1 MRQGREFVVKQ
12 IAVSMQNRV
21 FAESVMLMLQRS
33 GEFRPVRIAAG
44 PPERALRECI
54 AAQPEILLMDVTPT
68 SPATDLAGR
77 MQLIEGMRR
86 EQPGCKVAIL
96 CDETAHPTL
105 AREVMRAKQAGR
117 IDAFFYASV
126 TAEYLTAALDS
137 I

>member
-1 MRQGREFVVKQ
+1 MRQGRKYVVKR

-44 PPERALRECI
+44 PPECALRECI

>member
-1 MRQGREFVVKQ
+1 MRQGREFVVKR

-33 GEFRPVRIAAG
+33 GEFRPVRVAAG

>member
-1 MRQGREFVVKQ
+1 
-12 IAVSMQNRV
+12 
-21 FAESVMLMLQRS
+21 MLMLQRS

-86 EQPGCKVAIL
+86 EQPGCKIAIL
-96 CDETAHPTL
+96 FMADIANRFLYTGCRTAD
-105 AREVMRAKQAGR
+105 M
-117 IDAFFYASV
+117 I
-126 TAEYLTAALDS
+126 AEW
-137 I
+137 

>member
-1 MRQGREFVVKQ
+1 MRQGRKYVVKR

-33 GEFRPVRIAAG
+33 GEFRPMRIATG
-44 PPERALRECI
+44 SPERALRECI

-126 TAEYLTAALDS
+126 TAEYLTAALYS

>member
-1 MRQGREFVVKQ
+1 MRQGRKYVVKR

>member
-1 MRQGREFVVKQ
+1 MRQGRKYVVKR

-44 PPERALRECI
+44 PPEHALRECI

>member
-1 MRQGREFVVKQ
+1 MRQGRKYVVKR

-33 GEFRPVRIAAG
+33 GEFRPMRIATG
-44 PPERALRECI
+44 SPERALRECI

-105 AREVMRAKQAGR
+105 AREVMRAKQADR

>member
-1 MRQGREFVVKQ
+1 MRQGRKYVVKR

-44 PPERALRECI
+44 PSERALRECI

>member
-1 MRQGREFVVKQ
+1 MRQGREFVVKR

>member
-1 MRQGREFVVKQ
+1 MRQGREFVVKR

-33 GEFRPVRIAAG
+33 GEFRPVRVAAG
-44 PPERALRECI
+44 SPERALRECI

>member
-1 MRQGREFVVKQ
+1 MKR

-33 GEFRPVRIAAG
+33 GEFRPVRVAAG
-44 PPERALRECI
+44 PPERALRECV
-54 AAQPEILLMDVTPT
+54 AAQPELLLMDVTPT
-68 SPATDLAGR
+68 SPVTELAGR
-77 MQLIEGMRR
+77 MQLADSLRR
-86 EQPGCKVAIL
+86 EQPGCKIALL
-96 CDETAHPTL
+96 CDETAYPTQ
-105 AREVMRAKQAGR
+105 AREVMRVKQAGR

>member
-1 MRQGREFVVKQ
+1 MRQGREFVVKR

-77 MQLIEGMRR
+77 MQLIEDMRR

>member
-1 MRQGREFVVKQ
+1 MRQEREFVVKR
-12 IAVSMQNRV
+12 IAVSMHNRV

-33 GEFRPVRIAAG
+33 GEFRPMRIATG
-44 PPERALRECI
+44 SPERALRECI

-86 EQPGCKVAIL
+86 EQPGCKIAIL